1 MTGGA
6 FSFSDRRR
14 RMADNPFPRRAPKAA
29 SAHSVAMRHADGTG
43 CSWRGQSF
51 AADAA
56 GVVTVPVAAAV
67 DLLAHGFS
75 FVGR

>member
-6 FSFSDRRR
+6 FSFFERRR
-14 RMADNPFPRRAPKAA
+14 RMADNPSPRRVPKAA
-29 SAHSVAMRHADGTG
+29 SADMVAMRHADRAG

-51 AADAA
+51 VPDGA
-56 GVVTVPVAAAV
+56 GVVTVPVAAAAE
-67 DLLAHGFS
+67 LLAHGFS